1 MKIID
6 AKLQVVEVPLP
17 HPFPSTWNPGNP
29 ETKLFVT
36 IAEIITDDGIHGYL
50 PAAGGYLGHPH
61 PPAGH
66 RQGDHAGRGYQ
77 HWPRQRLPV
86 RLPPLVRGGSRVG
99 CTGQIRQPPHL

>member
-36 IAEIITDDGIHGYL
+36 IAEIITDDGIND
-50 PAAGGYLGHPH
+50 LGTH
-61 PPAGH
+61 
-66 RQGDHAGRGYQ
+66 
-77 HWPRQRLPV
+77 
-86 RLPPLVRGGSRVG
+86 
-99 CTGQIRQPPHL
+99 

>member
-36 IAEIITDDGIHGYL
+36 IAEIITDDGIHGYG
-50 PAAGGYLGHPH
+50 AACDSSQLL
-61 PPAGH
+61 AGIWDTH
-66 RQGDHAGRGYQ
+66 IR
-77 HWPRQRLPV
+77 
-86 RLPPLVRGGSRVG
+86 PLVIGKEITQVEAINTGLVNASLYATAPCSRSMNAV
-99 CTGQIRQPPHL
+99 L

>member
-36 IAEIITDDGIHGYL
+36 IAEIITDDGIHGYG
-50 PAAGGYLGHPH
+50 AACDSSQLL
-61 PPAGH
+61 AGIWDTH
-66 RQGDHAGRGYQ
+66 IR
-77 HWPRQRLPV
+77 
-86 RLPPLVRGGSRVG
+86 PLVIGKEITQVEAIN
-99 CTGQIRQPPHL
+99 TGLVNASL

>member
-36 IAEIITDDGIHGYL
+36 IAEIITDDGIHGYGA
-50 PAAGGYLGHPH
+50 PAT
-61 PPAGH
+61 PPSCWRVSGTPTSA
-66 RQGDHAGRGYQ
+66 RWSSAR
-77 HWPRQRLPV
+77 R
-86 RLPPLVRGGSRVG
+86 SR
-99 CTGQIRQPPHL
+99 R

>member
-36 IAEIITDDGIHGYL
+36 IAEIITDDGIHGYG
-50 PAAGGYLGHPH
+50 AACDSSQLL
-61 PPAGH
+61 AGIWDTH
-66 RQGDHAGRGYQ
+66 IR
-77 HWPRQRLPV
+77 
-86 RLPPLVRGGSRVG
+86 PLVIGNAHYRPERTARV
-99 CTGQIRQPPHL
+99 CPRVRRRPPWAERRLRA

>member
-36 IAEIITDDGIHGYL
+36 IAEIITDDGIHGYGAACDSSQL
-50 PAAGGYLGHPH
+50 LAGIWDTHIRPSTPASST
-61 PPAGH
+61 PP
-66 RQGDHAGRGYQ
+66 
-77 HWPRQRLPV
+77 
-86 RLPPLVRGGSRVG
+86 
-99 CTGQIRQPPHL
+99 CTPTAPGAWR